1 MSNSRNLILLL
12 VLLALTSCSKKAEF
26 KPFVSNDGRFEI
38 ASPTLMQYRSQ
49 LSHFDSGEVTM
60 HSYAGERDGVVY
72 AINYFDIPQSISDE
86 WRRSIT
92 SAYEIPTLPSM
103 LEANAWVAEARKGD
117 EIKISE
123 EEVARGE
130 HFAATT
136 KGKTQN
142 LYIRVLWTG
151 NRFYQV
157 MVGYPSKPSYQ
168 QEMDA
173 KKFVWSLKLHSALQ
187 N

>member
-1 MSNSRNLILLL
+1 MPSIISTYQNQ
-12 VLLALTSCSKKAEF
+12 LTMNGDVPPLQLTKFPRF
-26 KPFVSNDGRFEI
+26 KR
-38 ASPTLMQYRSQ
+38 
-49 LSHFDSGEVTM
+49 
-60 HSYAGERDGVVY
+60 
-72 AINYFDIPQSISDE
+72 
-86 WRRSIT
+86 
-92 SAYEIPTLPSM
+92 
-103 LEANAWVAEARKGD
+103 WVAEARKGD
-117 EIKISE
+117 EVKISE
-123 EEVARGE
+123 TEVARGE

-142 LYIRVLWTG
+142 LYIRVLWSG

-157 MVGYPSKPSYQ
+157 MVGYPPKPSYQ

>member
-1 MSNSRNLILLL
+1 M
-12 VLLALTSCSKKAEF
+12 
-26 KPFVSNDGRFEI
+26 EI
-38 ASPTLMQYRSQ
+38 ASPTSMQYKSQ
-49 LSHFDSGEVTM
+49 LSQFENGEVTM

-72 AINYFDIPQSISDE
+72 AINYFDIPKSINDE
-86 WRRSIT
+86 WRRTTT
-92 SAYEIPTLPSM
+92 SAYEIPTLQTM

-117 EIKISE
+117 EVKISE
-123 EEVARGE
+123 TEVARGE

-142 LYIRVLWTG
+142 LYIRVLWSG

>member
-1 MSNSRNLILLL
+1 MPSIISTYQNQ
-12 VLLALTSCSKKAEF
+12 LTMNGGVRPLQLTKYRRF
-26 KPFVSNDGRFEI
+26 KRC
-38 ASPTLMQYRSQ
+38 
-49 LSHFDSGEVTM
+49 
-60 HSYAGERDGVVY
+60 
-72 AINYFDIPQSISDE
+72 
-86 WRRSIT
+86 
-92 SAYEIPTLPSM
+92 

-117 EIKISE
+117 EVKISE
-123 EEVARGE
+123 TEVARGE

-142 LYIRVLWTG
+142 LYIRVLWSG

-157 MVGYPSKPSYQ
+157 MVGFPPKPSYQ